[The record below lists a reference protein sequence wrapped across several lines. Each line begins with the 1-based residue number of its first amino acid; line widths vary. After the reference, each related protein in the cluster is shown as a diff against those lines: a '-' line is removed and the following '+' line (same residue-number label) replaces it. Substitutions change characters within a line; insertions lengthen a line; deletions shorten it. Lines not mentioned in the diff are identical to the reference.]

1 MQDVRHLA
9 PDCAKA
15 NALRNAQDAL
25 LAQALARV
33 LAVDAQAA
41 RAVPDVL
48 GADLHVRA
56 AAPARAEEDAK
67 AVLTHVPVLAQGH
80 AMALARGVLLARAP
94 VREAAAHIAQALVR
108 DIAT

>member
-67 AVLTHVPVLAQGH
+67 AVLTHALGRAQVHAKVLVRDAPLARDLAQ
-80 AMALARGVLLARAP
+80 
-94 VREAAAHIAQALVR
+94 EAAAHIAQALVR